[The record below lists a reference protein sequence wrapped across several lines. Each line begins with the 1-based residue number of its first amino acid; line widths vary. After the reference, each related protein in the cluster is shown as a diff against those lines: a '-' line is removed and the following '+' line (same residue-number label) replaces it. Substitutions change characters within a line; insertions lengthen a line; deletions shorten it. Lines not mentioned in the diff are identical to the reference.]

1 MNPACASIA
10 WKRRS
15 PDRLRQTVSRPVSVW
30 ARHVHPEKRRAVPTL
45 KLYRHRRAVSAP
57 KLRPS
62 RAIPTI
68 QGTYS
73 AMYAAVRNAR
83 STGSAGPQTASP
95 VPLAL
100 SFHRFNHQNHCQNF
114 PAGSRIPPRCLASC
128 SLEPWSEIVPCER
141 PRAGISNGYR
151 YLLVIKSLEWR
162 PL

>member
-1 MNPACASIA
+1 MNPASASIA
-10 WKRRS
+10 RKRRS

-100 SFHRFNHQNHCQNF
+100 SFHRFNHQNHCQNLF
-114 PAGSRIPPRCLASC
+114 AGSKIPPRCLESC
-128 SLEPWSEIVPCER
+128 SLNVVLCER
-141 PRAGISNGYR
+141 PRAGISNGYL